1 MSGPKSSRYTLTPAQ
16 RKALMISLQ
25 KNIVQQERIKL
36 SALLAQMENEENRIQ
51 HYGNDHVKEKPLDTA
66 QLIRQYSPLLSESL
80 SDDLEALSAQSNAL
94 RSARQAISRTLTV
107 MKQTK
112 EEAKAS

>member
-1 MSGPKSSRYTLTPAQ
+1 M
-16 RKALMISLQ
+16 
-25 KNIVQQERIKL
+25 N
-36 SALLAQMENEENRIQ
+36 N
-51 HYGNDHVKEKPLDTA
+51 GNDHVKEKPLDTA

-107 MKQTK
+107 RHGEKPLRFIG
-112 EEAKAS
+112 